1 MFMMIK
7 LKLLPPFNTMK
18 AVRDLPGL
26 KDLVFDSIYGLVLI
40 SPKDSLYVVRTPS
53 SIDNRKARKS
63 LSPEIIEFYGDTKIA
78 GI

>member
-26 KDLVFDSIYGLVLI
+26 KDLVFDPIYGLVLI
-40 SPKDSLYVVRTPS
+40 SAPS
-53 SIDNRKARKS
+53 KVNFTVQVDFLLRRPNLI
-63 LSPEIIEFYGDTKIA
+63 LSFLKIR
-78 GI
+78 GFNLHRL